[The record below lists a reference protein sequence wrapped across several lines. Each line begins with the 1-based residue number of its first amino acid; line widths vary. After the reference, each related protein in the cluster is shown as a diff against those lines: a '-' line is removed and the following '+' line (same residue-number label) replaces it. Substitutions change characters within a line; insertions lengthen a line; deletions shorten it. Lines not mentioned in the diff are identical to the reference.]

1 MALERLRSFLA
12 RPATLAKKLIRRLT
26 SHSGVEMKSVDEQL
40 ELIRRGVDRIEP
52 ADGLRKKLEQS
63 ATTGKPLR
71 VKYGIDPTGI
81 DVHLGHTV
89 PLRKLRQFQE
99 LGHKAVLI
107 IGNYTALV
115 GDPSG
120 RDETR
125 KSLTQEQVEANAK
138 EYLTQISKIIDVG
151 RAEVRLNGEWFGK
164 FSFLDVLRMMGQ
176 ITMQRML
183 ERDDFTKRVKE
194 GKPISLHECLYPLMQ
209 GYDSVAIN
217 ADVELGGSEQLFNL
231 MVGRDLQRNAMH
243 LGFDKAQ
250 EPQVA
255 VTLPI
260 LRGLDGHRKMGKS
273 LNNYI
278 GVGESADQ
286 QFGKAMSIPDDLM
299 REWFT
304 LLTDFSP
311 ADIESFVGPGKLH
324 PMAVKKTLAA
334 EIVSFYHGSRAA
346 LLATVNWEKQFSER
360 KDPDTIPEVA
370 IPAEEAAKPIG
381 LPQLLVRVGFCK
393 SNNEARQKVIEGAVS
408 VGPDRTK
415 LTDPKATVAVED
427 GLVIRLGSKK
437 IARIRVGTNV

>member
-1 MALERLRSFLA
+1 MGPLRSILA
-12 RPATLAKKLIRRLT
+12 RSVALARKLFGFET
-26 SHSGVEMKSVDEQL
+26 SHSRGEMKSVDEQL
-40 ELIRRGVDRIEP
+40 TLLRRGAEQIEP

-63 ATTGKPLR
+63 AKSGKPLR

-99 LGHKAVLI
+99 LGHRAVLI

-138 EYLTQISKIIDVG
+138 DYLKQIARIIDID
-151 RAEVRLNGEWFGK
+151 RAEVRFNGEWFAK

-209 GYDSVAIN
+209 GYDSVAIT

-231 MVGRDLQRNAMH
+231 MVGRDLQRNAVQ

-255 VTLPI
+255 ITLPI
-260 LRGLDGHRKMGKS
+260 LRGLDGRRKMGKS

-286 QFGKAMSIPDDLM
+286 QFGKTMSIPDDPM

-304 LLTDFSP
+304 LLTDRP
-311 ADIESFVGPGKLH
+311 QPEIDVLVDPGRTHPKTAKL
-324 PMAVKKTLAA
+324 TLARD
-334 EIVSFYHGSRAA
+334 IVTFYHGADAA
-346 LLATVNWEKQFSER
+346 TSAQASWEKQFSER
-360 KDPDTIPEVA
+360 KDPDTIQEVW
-370 IPAEEAAKPIG
+370 IPPDEAAKPIG

-393 SNNEARQKVIEGAVS
+393 SNNEGRQKVIEGAVTI
-408 VGPDRTK
+408 GLDRTK
-415 LTDPKATVAVED
+415 MTDPKAMITLED
-427 GLVIRLGSKK
+427 GLVVRLGSKK
-437 IARIRVGTNV
+437 IARIRVGQNV